1 METEIVETCPVCLG
15 TDFEVLDEATA
26 LNRCVTCGFVFD
38 SPRPTIEEIFAFY
51 SRPVQYDEWI
61 DDHAVRERLW
71 NRRLRKVLRHS
82 RSGSLLDVGAGIG
95 QFLNTARPHFT
106 EVTGTEVSE
115 SAVQIADERYGL
127 TLMEG
132 QVEEMDLGRTF
143 DNVTMFHVLE
153 HVPDPS
159 HTIATCVDILAP
171 DGRLFIAVPNEIESL
186 KPWLKHALG
195 KAGLPRYAG
204 HGIVDIPRI
213 TLDGSLGEIHLS
225 HFTVSSLRRLLERHG
240 LEVLDAGLDPYS
252 VAQGTRGLID
262 KSLRVIGE
270 GVQRTTGRNVYDAIW
285 MAARKPA

>member
-1 METEIVETCPVCLG
+1 METETVETCPVCLG

-26 LNRCVTCGFVFD
+26 LNRCVACGFVFD

-51 SRPVQYDEWI
+51 SRPVQYDEWL

-95 QFLNTARPHFT
+95 QFLNTARPRFT

-115 SAVQIADERYGL
+115 SAVRIADERYGL
-127 TLMEG
+127 TLMQG
-132 QVEEMDLGRTF
+132 QVEEMELGRTF

-153 HVPDPS
+153 HVPDPNR
-159 HTIATCVDILAP
+159 TIDTCVDILAP
-171 DGRLFIAVPNEIESL
+171 DGRLFIAVPNEIEAL
-186 KPWLKHALG
+186 KPWLKHRLG
-195 KAGLPRYAG
+195 KAGLSRYAG
-204 HGIVDIPRI
+204 QGIVDIPRI

-252 VAQGTRGLID
+252 VAQGPRGLID
-262 KSLRVIGE
+262 KSLRVVGE
-270 GVQRTTGRNVYDAIW
+270 AVHRTTGRNVYDAIW
-285 MAARKPA
+285 MVARKPA